1 MKTTT
6 THSLHTAG
14 TTTTKERNNDMEQF
28 KAETLSYLKS
38 KGYDLPWDDVVRIH
52 ERSARDLRTTLEN
65 EINSCLTVDDDKIDA
80 FIVDEMRRVCGQTR
94 ISLKKEPHAFEME
107 PFWTVGTLIDPNWK
121 ISELNEDQLND
132 IKFRLKKASDFLFHQ
147 FDEMDK
153 DHPDTD
159 LDFIYEYFEEIHSE
173 MGALLLILMYK
184 ADPESFEINP
194 R

>member
-52 ERSARDLRTTLEN
+52 ERSAGDPRTTLEN
-65 EINSCLTVDDDKIDA
+65 EIDSCLTVDDDKIDA
-80 FIVDEMRRVCGQTR
+80 FIVDEMRRVCGKAR

-107 PFWTVGTLIDPNWK
+107 PFSTVGTLIDLNWK

-132 IKFRLKKASDFLFHQ
+132 IKFRLKKVSDFLFEQ

-159 LDFIYEYFEEIHSE
+159 LEFIYEYFEEIHSE
-173 MGALLLILMYK
+173 MGALLLLLMYK
-184 ADPESFEINP
+184 ADPESFEINTH
-194 R
+194 